1 MFLAGY
7 AVQNRDD
14 ANHVVG
20 PYAVSISGDSKFV
33 GRRMIAILWIGD
45 NFVCFG
51 RVSKY
56 WVYLNIWVS
65 REVCS

>member
-33 GRRMIAILWIGD
+33 GRRMFAILWIGD

-56 WVYLNIWVS
+56 
-65 REVCS
+65 